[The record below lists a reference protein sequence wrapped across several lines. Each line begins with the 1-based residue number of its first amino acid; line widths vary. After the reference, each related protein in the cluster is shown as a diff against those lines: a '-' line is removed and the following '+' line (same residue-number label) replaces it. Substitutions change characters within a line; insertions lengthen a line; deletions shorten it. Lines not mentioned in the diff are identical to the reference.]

1 MKVRINNK
9 PNAKQK
15 KVLKEECRKE
25 FYKLLEHYNK
35 QVALQVMNIL
45 HFDYGFG
52 EKRLRQFFFKLKEMP
67 ARYIERYEVEDDDV
81 PDICEIQ
88 LREAGINFEDFF
100 EMDDE

>member
-25 FYKLLEHYNK
+25 FHKLLEHYNR

-45 HFDYGFG
+45 HFDFGFG
-52 EKRLRQFFFKLKEMP
+52 EKRLRQFFFELKEMQ

-88 LREAGINFEDFF
+88 LREAGINI
-100 EMDDE
+100 DDILEVE